1 MTGLSGRWP
10 RATCA
15 RKAKISSLLSLRQSC
30 RLIPGRKKL
39 ISDQNRS
46 NYGNFARF
54 VMKLYRIDV
63 KNKAKLATLRRE
75 IEATANTADRTWI
88 LEKLNEIDPK

>member
-1 MTGLSGRWP
+1 
-10 RATCA
+10 
-15 RKAKISSLLSLRQSC
+15 
-30 RLIPGRKKL
+30 
-39 ISDQNRS
+39 
-46 NYGNFARF
+46 
-54 VMKLYRIDV
+54 MKLYRIDV